1 MIKFAKKK
9 MADLYILE
17 RTCPCQDNGIGE
29 VFLRSSRNYQLF
41 KLLKHRLADEYDRVT
56 HYNKGFSGIEYAY
69 SDARI
74 ILLNEYFLWLNNN
87 DIPELEALLTKYGVC
102 LASMLYDS
110 KDIFTF
116 EYDNDPYNKVNSG
129 NINDNTKAF
138 VEKLLRPLINHQQ
151 RQLRNQQN
159 PGIYNNLTGEVVRPS
174 GGTYY
179 I

>member
-1 MIKFAKKK
+1 
-9 MADLYILE
+9 MADLYIRE
-17 RTCPCQDNGIGE
+17 RTCPCQDNGMGE

-56 HYNKGFSGIEYAY
+56 HFNEGFSGIEYAY

-102 LASMLYDS
+102 IASMLYDS

-129 NINDNTKAF
+129 NIDDNTKAF
-138 VEKLLRPLINHQQ
+138 VEKLLRPLINHRL

-179 I
+179 INDFR